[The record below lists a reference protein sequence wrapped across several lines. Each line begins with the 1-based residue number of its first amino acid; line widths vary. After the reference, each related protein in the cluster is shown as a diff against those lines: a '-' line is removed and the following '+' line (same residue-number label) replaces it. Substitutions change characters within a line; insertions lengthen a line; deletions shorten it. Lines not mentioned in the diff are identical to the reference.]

1 MIPAF
6 VLRRCILRRVVH
18 NSLKHRYSTSTI
30 PIWLRDDFS
39 LWPTF
44 LNEVEQGVLL
54 KAALRKLD
62 DNESRTM
69 RRRRRDYLA
78 GHPELAS
85 QSPDFGTPATKLFLP
100 DEYYQFEEVIRS
112 APYITVLCTNMILF
126 NKGHFDGV
134 IKRYR
139 EIHVSSWGVD
149 QTEPPLSSVLD
160 RLHGLHPSGS
170 ATQIHVLHLASDG
183 EILPHID
190 NTEASGSWI
199 MGVSLGDERVLRVA
213 PDEESTAAEPFE
225 IALPSGSV
233 YLQKFV
239 KAALL

>member
-1 MIPAF
+1 M
-6 VLRRCILRRVVH
+6 
-18 NSLKHRYSTSTI
+18 STI
-30 PIWLRDDFS
+30 PPWLRDNFS

-44 LNEVEQGVLL
+44 LNEVEQVVLL
-54 KAALRKLD
+54 RAALRKLD

-78 GHPELAS
+78 AHQETAPRLPS
-85 QSPDFGTPATKLFLP
+85 LGTPITKVFLP
-100 DEYYQFEEVIRS
+100 DEYYQFEE
-112 APYITVLCTNMILF
+112 
-126 NKGHFDGV
+126 GHFDGV

-139 EIHVSSWGVD
+139 EIHVSSWGVN
-149 QTEPPLSSVLD
+149 QPEPPLVSVLD

-170 ATQIHVLHLASDG
+170 ATQTHVLHLASDG

-199 MGVSLGDERVLRVA
+199 MGVSLGDERILRVA
-213 PDEESTAAEPFE
+213 PDEKYTATEPFE

-233 YLQKFV
+233 YLQKDSV
-239 KAALL
+239 RYRSKHSILPATNRNQDGTNTQRLSVMIRVSYGVYHY